1 MEIGS
6 QKLGEVVSRQ
16 ADLIVAL
23 KKEQSA
29 NKYQSTC
36 TEKLRKV
43 VAIRKLKK
51 AAFWTVVS
59 LVDLNILSS

>member
-1 MEIGS
+1 MMESGS

-43 VAIRKLKK
+43 VAIRFSD
-51 AAFWTVVS
+51 AADVTSQLRKVLIS
-59 LVDLNILSS
+59 TI

>member
-36 TEKLRKV
+36 TEKL
-43 VAIRKLKK
+43 
-51 AAFWTVVS
+51 
-59 LVDLNILSS
+59 SSGNPFQ